1 MHVTEAKAVKMQLEQ
16 HKKALNDM
24 FKALRKEGLSY
35 RKGLVS
41 KDIYNCRSV
50 FSLPIG
56 HFLSNVLDSNCY
68 SENCRM
74 FFESVVETKCLQSF
88 LGKPSKQLN
97 SSQLSRIQG
106 FTAHLLRLVCEEKI
120 ILGTVPEKLFEL
132 NHIVGKFGLAVES
145 GGEVFSTA
153 AFKEHKCTLYICFEE
168 CIDAISELQVLLESK
183 PNTVDFSLTPL
194 NPNQTCIDLFSKGD
208 SLQALKQLQEYVQ
221 QMKALYS
228 QFLTE
233 QWKCRSME
241 EPFVTKKELRKLAEG
256 YRIVKDFAETLCGLG
271 IHESNPLYGYLTSLS
286 MKLQQK
292 ELIVSIWIGKTN
304 ETSTAPPSHVVEE
317 LYINQLAKTLQPL
330 MMGIQKV
337 MQFIDQN
344 KTKGDDPVSVLII
357 HEAVTK
363 NLEKIG
369 LLEVV
374 EQSKD
379 LLNMFVEY
387 RCSSCL
393 ISMSSAYYLLQQ
405 YSIFVTKVLSDGLIF
420 HSHMCKL
427 FTTILKLFCT
437 LTNKGF
443 HSDVSDGNDKE
454 STESADVTE
463 AGGFDDGSTAEDS
476 KNVDPTD
483 VNTEGSNL
491 AENKEEK
498 SQGGKDDENVLEN
511 NENFEGALETV
522 EDGDDSKSDEGSQSD
537 YSEEMGSVEENQDS
551 HLDEHMWAPDED
563 DTANMNEKP
572 DDDIE
577 QGQGTAMDDEQKI
590 VAKDEENTRKGEE
603 DVDMNDKNCEL
614 EEEPPHSDEE
624 NGTDLM
630 GEPLEDSSVDNG
642 IDDANIG
649 SDSDIGDVGDSEH
662 DVDDNDEGGE
672 ECGLENDVED
682 NDDNLDDKEKEDM
695 ANDLAAQCQGE
706 SKTNMP
712 ESISSSR
719 GLQDAKED
727 SKDALNTNGM
737 GACEKQEDNETEDA
751 DNSVNEPTSDNT
763 EQKPQSSQGQPLGR
777 NTADKRP
784 REASMPEST
793 QRLTN
798 EHHTSANIDE
808 MEASVKR
815 PKLTQDTTKPVEEE
829 ASNSSEYVHKPDGSA
844 STWDVADQ
852 GQELQKNPDDDETSI
867 EIDKIPDTD
876 NPKVLKQST
885 EETVSYFS
893 NHTPFSNDIS
903 ADIEA
908 LKQMRQKIQARTEP
922 FQTQDQHQLAVDLWV
937 KYEALVLS
945 LSNSL
950 YEELRIILQP
960 TLAAHLR
967 GDFRSGKKLNMRR
980 IVPYIASGFR
990 NDRIWLRRVKPSRR
1004 DYEILI
1010 SVDDSSSMAENNCVE
1025 MAYKSIAM
1033 ISGALQRLDCGQLG
1047 VFKFGEDTE
1056 ILHPFNQAFTSAN
1069 GAMVLQRM
1077 TFTQTRTNF
1086 VKMMQTA
1093 AMMFSEKDP
1102 KHHVDIKQLLI
1113 ILSDGRGVFS
1123 EGETAMELSTRYM
1136 NQMGILTVFII
1147 MDCSAQDSVVNI
1159 QVPIFLPGQAPQ
1171 IKKYLETFPFQ
1182 FYVVL
1187 KDVASLPTVLGQALH
1202 QWFEYINKF

>member
-1 MHVTEAKAVKMQLEQ
+1 
-16 HKKALNDM
+16 
-24 FKALRKEGLSY
+24 
-35 RKGLVS
+35 
-41 KDIYNCRSV
+41 
-50 FSLPIG
+50 
-56 HFLSNVLDSNCY
+56 
-68 SENCRM
+68 
-74 FFESVVETKCLQSF
+74 
-88 LGKPSKQLN
+88 
-97 SSQLSRIQG
+97 
-106 FTAHLLRLVCEEKI
+106 
-120 ILGTVPEKLFEL
+120 
-132 NHIVGKFGLAVES
+132 
-145 GGEVFSTA
+145 
-153 AFKEHKCTLYICFEE
+153 
-168 CIDAISELQVLLESK
+168 
-183 PNTVDFSLTPL
+183 
-194 NPNQTCIDLFSKGD
+194 
-208 SLQALKQLQEYVQ
+208 
-221 QMKALYS
+221 
-228 QFLTE
+228 
-233 QWKCRSME
+233 
-241 EPFVTKKELRKLAEG
+241 
-256 YRIVKDFAETLCGLG
+256 
-271 IHESNPLYGYLTSLS
+271 
-286 MKLQQK
+286 
-292 ELIVSIWIGKTN
+292 
-304 ETSTAPPSHVVEE
+304 
-317 LYINQLAKTLQPL
+317 
-330 MMGIQKV
+330 
-337 MQFIDQN
+337 
-344 KTKGDDPVSVLII
+344 
-357 HEAVTK
+357 
-363 NLEKIG
+363 
-369 LLEVV
+369 
-374 EQSKD
+374 
-379 LLNMFVEY
+379 
-387 RCSSCL
+387 
-393 ISMSSAYYLLQQ
+393 
-405 YSIFVTKVLSDGLIF
+405 
-420 HSHMCKL
+420 MCKL
-427 FTTILKLFCT
+427 FSAVLKLFCT

-443 HSDVSDGNDKE
+443 HSDVNDGNDTKN
-454 STESADVTE
+454 TESSDVTE

-491 AENKEEK
+491 AENKEES

-522 EDGDDSKSDEGSQSD
+522 EDGDNAESDEGSQSD

-563 DTANMNEKP
+563 DNADMNEKP
-572 DDDIE
+572 DEDIE
-577 QGQGTAMDDEQKI
+577 QGQGTTMDDEQKI
-590 VAKDEENTRKGEE
+590 VAKDEEDTRKCE
-603 DVDMNDKNCEL
+603 DEVDMNDKNCKL
-614 EEEPPHSDEE
+614 DEEPSPHSDDE
-624 NGTDLM
+624 NETDLM
-630 GEPLEDSSVDNG
+630 GEPLDGSSVEDE
-642 IDDANIG
+642 IDDTNIG
-649 SDSDIGDVGDSEH
+649 SDSDIGDGGESEH
-662 DVDDNDEGGE
+662 DVDDNDKVGE
-672 ECGLENDVED
+672 ECSLEDVED
-682 NDDNLDDKEKEDM
+682 DNIDDSEKEDM
-695 ANDLAAQCQGE
+695 TKDLAAQCQGE

-712 ESISSSR
+712 ESISSSH

-727 SKDALNTNGM
+727 SKDSLNTNGT
-737 GACEKQEDNETEDA
+737 GAGEKQEHNETA
-751 DNSVNEPTSDNT
+751 DVENSMTETTSDNS
-763 EQKPQSSQGQPLGR
+763 EQKPQSSQGQPLRR

-784 REASMPEST
+784 RDTSIPESI
-793 QRLTN
+793 QRPTN
-798 EHHTSANIDE
+798 EHHTSANVE
-808 MEASVKR
+808 MEATIKR
-815 PKLTQDTTKPVEEE
+815 PKLTQDTTEKIEEE

-867 EIDKIPDTD
+867 EIDKIPDTESL
-876 NPKVLKQST
+876 KVLKQLAD
-885 EETVSYFS
+885 ETISFFS

-903 ADIEA
+903 LDIEA
-908 LKQMRQKIQARTEP
+908 LNQMRQKIQAGTEP
-922 FQTQDQHQLAVDLWV
+922 FQTQDQQQLAADLWV
-937 KYEALVLS
+937 KYETLVLS

-1047 VFKFGEDTE
+1047 VFKFGEDTD
-1056 ILHPFNQAFTSAN
+1056 ILHPFNQTFTSAN

-1093 AMMFSEKDP
+1093 AMMFSDKDP

-1123 EGETAMELSTRYM
+1123 EGETAMELATRYM

-1187 KDVASLPTVLGQALH
+1187 KDVTSLPTVLGQALH